1 MDIVSAIMQYLAAA
15 FGFEAMDWKVSEAMD
30 WK

>member
-15 FGFEAMDWKVSEAMD
+15 FGFETNNWQVKETSN
-30 WK
+30 W